1 MIPHDLTAYA
11 MSWKMLFNVPC
22 GSIGA
27 RLFMPLMAL
36 PISYGL
42 NYSYMPAF
50 YLMAVAMSE
59 KRVETVSV
67 LVGILLLSQK
77 FYMSLFTI
85 S

>member
-42 NYSYMPAF
+42 NYS
-50 YLMAVAMSE
+50 
-59 KRVETVSV
+59 
-67 LVGILLLSQK
+67 
-77 FYMSLFTI
+77 
-85 S
+85 